1 MYRKEVFVMGLFV
14 KIILT
19 IWFGGS
25 ILISLSSGIK
35 DKEER
40 TGANVV
46 IEILYTLFLIG
57 IWMWL

>member
-1 MYRKEVFVMGLFV
+1 MGLFV

-19 IWFGGS
+19 IWFGLS

-40 TGANVV
+40 TVANVV

-57 IWMWL
+57 IWVWL

>member
-1 MYRKEVFVMGLFV
+1 MGLFV

-40 TGANVV
+40 SGANVI
-46 IEILYTLFLIG
+46 IELLYSLFLAG
-57 IWMWL
+57 IWIWL

>member
-1 MYRKEVFVMGLFV
+1 MGLFV

-40 TGANVV
+40 TVANVV
-46 IEILYTLFLIG
+46 IDILYTLFLIG
-57 IWMWL
+57 LCMWL

>member
-1 MYRKEVFVMGLFV
+1 MGLFV

-25 ILISLSSGIK
+25 ILLSLSSGIK

-40 TGANVV
+40 NKANVV
-46 IEILYTLFLIG
+46 IEILYSLFLIG
-57 IWMWL
+57 IWVWL

>member
-1 MYRKEVFVMGLFV
+1 MGLFV

-19 IWFGGS
+19 IWFGLS
-25 ILISLSSGIK
+25 ILISLSLGIE

-40 TGANVV
+40 TVANVV

>member
-1 MYRKEVFVMGLFV
+1 MGLFV

-25 ILISLSSGIK
+25 ILMSISSGIK

-40 TGANVV
+40 NGANVV
-46 IEILYTLFLIG
+46 IEILYSLFLIG
-57 IWMWL
+57 IWLWL